1 MSINEEI
8 NAVKLRIK
16 SITKHFY
23 YSEEVI
29 DILAICYIAIV
40 SFDNDVMDILEEVL
54 ATKCILI
61 NGEGFE
67 TVFENYYFDFNPFLD
82 RYVEPTFDE
91 KSICD
96 DDFIVIRKF
105 NILGM
110 GEEWSYY
117 DVNRPICGILESF
130 LHEIKHAMNSIIKRY
145 NNGLFYCVLCV
156 IDVYDG
162 RDYELLEEAFNSFL
176 VYLYLQ
182 QVEKLLNYDIEDMG
196 IKTIL
201 ERFSLGAYRYSYYKV
216 TRLLAPLFSE
226 KELFRLFYN
235 AVLFKDY
242 NPLFL
247 ALKRRLGNNIFYIL
261 HELLEKFSKGIDCS
275 ICDYIDNSGE
285 CEVLSFDNATIEK
298 MTL

>member
-1 MSINEEI
+1 MSVNEKIE
-8 NAVKLRIK
+8 AVKLRIK
-16 SITKHFY
+16 NITENFH
-23 YSEEVI
+23 YSEDVI
-29 DILAICYIAIV
+29 NILTICYMAIV

-67 TVFENYYFDFNPFLD
+67 DVFEEYYKDFNPFLD

-91 KSICD
+91 ESICD
-96 DDFIVIRKF
+96 DDFMVIRKF
-105 NILGM
+105 NILGK

-117 DVNRPICGILESF
+117 DLNRPICRILESF

-145 NNGLFYCVLCV
+145 NQGLFYCGLCV
-156 IDVYDG
+156 IDCYGG

-182 QVEKLLNYDIEDMG
+182 QVKKLLDYDIEDKD
-196 IKTIL
+196 IRIIL
-201 ERFSLGAYRYSYYKV
+201 ERFSLGAYRYSYYNA
-216 TRLLAPLFSE
+216 TNLLAPLFSE

-242 NPLFL
+242 DPLFL
-247 ALKRRLGNNIFYIL
+247 TLKRRLGNNIFYIL
-261 HELLEKFSKGIDCS
+261 HELLEKFSKGIDHN
-275 ICDYIDNSGE
+275 IYDYIEKDKE
-285 CEVLSFDNATIEK
+285 YETLSFDKATIEK